1 MPGVGIGILLL
12 NDKKQ
17 VLMILRNEDPNKALS
32 DMRLEGTWTL
42 PAGKV
47 KVGETIFEAAVRKT
61 KQEVNLDISDLELI
75 SVADDINEY
84 AHFVTIGVLAQMY
97 SGTIDLGNTEEHV
110 DYDFFDLDKLPENVC
125 EPSRKIIDN
134 YLNNRIYKEEEN
146 GLKLCKK

>member
-84 AHFVTIGVLAQMY
+84 AHFVTIGVLARMY
-97 SGTIDLGNTEEHV
+97 SGAIDLGNTEEHV
-110 DYDFFDLDKLPENVC
+110 DYGFFDLDKLPENVC
-125 EPSRKIIDN
+125 EPSRKIIEN
-134 YLNNRIYKEEEN
+134 YLNNRIYKEE
-146 GLKLCKK
+146 K